1 MLYYY
6 YSVRLV
12 GDLISFIGSTIG
24 EKFFFFF
31 FLLGGGLFWKKC
43 GFEGGY
49 LDPGINY

>member
-24 EKFFFFF
+24 EIFFAW
-31 FLLGGGLFWKKC
+31 GGLYWKKC
-43 GFEGGY
+43 EFEGGY